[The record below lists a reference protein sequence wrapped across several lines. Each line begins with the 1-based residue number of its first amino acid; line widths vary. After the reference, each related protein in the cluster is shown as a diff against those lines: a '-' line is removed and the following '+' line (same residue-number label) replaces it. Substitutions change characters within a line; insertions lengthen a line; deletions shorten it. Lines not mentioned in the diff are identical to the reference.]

1 MMPFEIAPK
10 LKINNYLDQPFKQ
23 IAPSIKTPSDKESMP
38 FSVSPATT
46 GSKFDKSSGPASGA
60 NYKVSGFDE

>member
-23 IAPSIKTPSDKESMP
+23 IAPQIKTPADKDSMP

-46 GSKFDKSSGPASGA
+46 TSKIEKG
-60 NYKVSGFDE
+60 